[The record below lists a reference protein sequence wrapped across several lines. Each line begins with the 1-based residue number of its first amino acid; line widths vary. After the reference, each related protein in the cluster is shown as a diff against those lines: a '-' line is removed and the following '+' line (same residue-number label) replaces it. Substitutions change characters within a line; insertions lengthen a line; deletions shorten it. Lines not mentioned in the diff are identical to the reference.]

1 MKPLLVF
8 YFAKQN
14 RKSLVD
20 FYPVKVTVQR
30 DLRGSELASMERSPF
45 KDQRFTFDFK
55 LFFMVAFLEFRA
67 KVQLK
72 GTET

>member
-30 DLRGSELASMERSPF
+30 DLRGSELESMKRSPF

-55 LFFMVAFLEFRA
+55 LFFMAAFLEFGKRFS
-67 KVQLK
+67 LK
-72 GTET
+72 GL